1 MAKQKYAL
9 NPGEKIVYKTSCVR
23 HGFWG
28 AYTHALTITNQSVI
42 LEKYGMLN
50 NFKGIE
56 RFNYSVINQAIQG
69 EASNGGKQLE
79 LYIGGKVEDFAL
91 QSGDENELKILVMA
105 INDQMSPDA
114 DYYDF
119 NYYQSIVTEAK
130 DTDRILEL
138 RAKAQEESPVS
149 GGSGLEIAGAA
160 AKNLLKSGDFS
171 AKGVTKAV
179 TKAAGKQKKKG
190 IFSGMMDEFL
200 DDIGIRDI
208 QDEFTEIGNEFRE
221 EFGLKTKMTH
231 AERKELEELE
241 EKRRKQEVQRQ
252 KNATFQDR
260 VTQQKARIDAQKG
273 RTAEAST
280 QSATSAKMSV
290 KEQMELLQQIKNLLD
305 AGVLTQEEFEKKK
318 QEILNS

>member
-56 RFNYSVINQAIQG
+56 RFDYSVISQAIQS
-69 EASNGGKQLE
+69 EASNGEKQLE
-79 LYIGGKVEDFAL
+79 LYIGGKVEEFAL
-91 QSGDENELKILVMA
+91 QSGDENELKVLVMA
-105 INDQMSPDA
+105 VNDQMGPDA
-114 DYYDF
+114 EYYDF

-138 RAKAQEESPVS
+138 RAKAQDEVPVS
-149 GGSGLEIAGAA
+149 GSSGLEIAGVA

-171 AKGVTKAV
+171 AKGVTKAI
-179 TKAAGKQKKKG
+179 TKATGKQKKKG
-190 IFSGMMDEFL
+190 IFSGIMDEFL
-200 DDIGIRDI
+200 DDIGIKDL
-208 QDEFTEIGNEFRE
+208 QDEFTEMGNEFRE

-241 EKRRKQEVQRQ
+241 EKRRKQEIQ
-252 KNATFQDR
+252 KQKYSVFQDK
-260 VTQQKARIDAQKG
+260 VNQQKSMINAKK
-273 RTAEAST
+273 S
-280 QSATSAKMSV
+280 TSAEPKQPDSESTKMSV

-305 AGVLTQEEFEKKK
+305 VGVLTQEEFDKKK